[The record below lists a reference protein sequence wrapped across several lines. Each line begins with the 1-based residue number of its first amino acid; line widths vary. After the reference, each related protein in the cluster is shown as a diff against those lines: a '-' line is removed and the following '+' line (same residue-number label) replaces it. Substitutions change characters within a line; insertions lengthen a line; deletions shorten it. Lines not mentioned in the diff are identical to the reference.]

1 MKTIRKKYNKPFTCF
16 LKLFSSIR
24 NEKGQ
29 TLVEYSFLISLS
41 AMMSSIVSFFQENL
55 LVAFIITALFII
67 MLFKK
72 PKLFLVTILIAL
84 LLIGILYLIS
94 ISSSRY

>member
-1 MKTIRKKYNKPFTCF
+1 MKIMRERYYKRNACF
-16 LKLFSSIR
+16 LRLFSSIR
-24 NEKGQ
+24 SEKGQ

-55 LVAFIITALFII
+55 LVAFIIAALFII

-72 PKLFLVTILIAL
+72 PKFFLVVILIFL
-84 LLIGILYLIS
+84 LLIGVLYLIS
-94 ISSSRY
+94 ILS

>member
-1 MKTIRKKYNKPFTCF
+1 MKTIRKKHNKPFTCF

-24 NEKGQ
+24 SEKGQ

-55 LVAFIITALFII
+55 LIAFVIVAIVILLLFR
-67 MLFKK
+67 K
-72 PKLFLVTILIAL
+72 PKLVLVTVLIAL
-84 LLIGILYLIS
+84 FLIGILYLIS
-94 ISSSRY
+94 ILSSRY

>member
-1 MKTIRKKYNKPFTCF
+1 MKIIRERYYKRNACF

-24 NEKGQ
+24 SEKGQ

-41 AMMSSIVSFFQENL
+41 AMMNSIVSFFQENL
-55 LVAFIITALFII
+55 LVAFIIAALFII

-72 PKLFLVTILIAL
+72 PKLFLVVILIVL
-84 LLIGILYLIS
+84 LLIGVLYLIS
-94 ISSSRY
+94 ILS

>member
-1 MKTIRKKYNKPFTCF
+1 MKTIRKKHNKPFTCF

-24 NEKGQ
+24 SEKGQ

-41 AMMSSIVSFFQENL
+41 AMMNSIVSFFQENL
-55 LVAFIITALFII
+55 LVAFIITALLII

-72 PKLFLVTILIAL
+72 PKLFLVTILIVL

>member
-1 MKTIRKKYNKPFTCF
+1 METRGKKYNKTSIYFV
-16 LKLFSSIR
+16 KLFSPIR
-24 NEKGQ
+24 SNKGQ

-41 AMMSSIVSFFQENL
+41 AMMSNIVNFFQENL
-55 LVAFIITALFII
+55 LIAFIITALFII

-72 PKLFLVTILIAL
+72 PKLFLVTILVVLI
-84 LLIGILYLIS
+84 LIGILYLIS

>member
-1 MKTIRKKYNKPFTCF
+1 
-16 LKLFSSIR
+16 
-24 NEKGQ
+24 
-29 TLVEYSFLISLS
+29 
-41 AMMSSIVSFFQENL
+41 MMSSIVSFFQENL

>member
-1 MKTIRKKYNKPFTCF
+1 MRERYYKRNACF
-16 LKLFSSIR
+16 LRLFSSIR
-24 NEKGQ
+24 SEKGQ

-55 LVAFIITALFII
+55 LVAFIIAALFII

-84 LLIGILYLIS
+84 LLIGIVYLIS
-94 ISSSRY
+94 ILS